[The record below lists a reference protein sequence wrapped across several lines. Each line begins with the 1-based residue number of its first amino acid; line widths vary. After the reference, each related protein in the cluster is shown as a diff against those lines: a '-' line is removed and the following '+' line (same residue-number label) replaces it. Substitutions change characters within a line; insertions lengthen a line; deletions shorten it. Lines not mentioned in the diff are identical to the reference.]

1 MNFMKALIVIFAIS
15 RSLVTFSSENL
26 IDVCQTSSNFK
37 LCTDSLRADPKS
49 FSADKKVVN
58 RLAQT
63 KEPVLKECLHICE
76 ENYGRASSLAAIRAD
91 ESQLTETSN
100 AVISHDRFGDRATK
114 FIEPTQSGD
123 FWTIAEAIQAEPDRS
138 IERYYIKIKQGTYRE
153 YIQVAKKKTN
163 IVLIGEGMKTTI
175 IGGNRSFAD
184 GNKTFDTGTVGIS
197 GNGFTAQDIT
207 FRNDAG
213 PRKFQAVALRVESD
227 MVSFYR
233 CRFEGYQDTLYTRR
247 DRHQFYRD
255 CEIYGTVDF
264 ICGNARAL
272 FQNCLIQAHIPLDKQ
287 YNTITA
293 QERDL
298 KDGQTGLVLQN
309 CTIKASRDLE
319 KMDDITTY
327 LGRP

>member
-1 MNFMKALIVIFAIS
+1 MASGVTSMVMLMRGSQIVCPMFIFM
-15 RSLVTFSSENL
+15 
-26 IDVCQTSSNFK
+26 
-37 LCTDSLRADPKS
+37 ADIGYLNK
-49 FSADKKVVN
+49 N
-58 RLAQT
+58 
-63 KEPVLKECLHICE
+63 
-76 ENYGRASSLAAIRAD
+76 GR
-91 ESQLTETSN
+91 
-100 AVISHDRFGDRATK
+100 
-114 FIEPTQSGD
+114 
-123 FWTIAEAIQAEPDRS
+123 
-138 IERYYIKIKQGTYRE
+138 
-153 YIQVAKKKTN
+153 
-163 IVLIGEGMKTTI
+163 
-175 IGGNRSFAD
+175 
-184 GNKTFDTGTVGIS
+184 IS

-233 CRFEGYQDTLYTRR
+233 CRFEGYKDTLYTRR

-255 CEIYGTVDF
+255 CEIYGTVYF

-272 FQNCLIQAHIPLDKQ
+272 FQNCLIQEHIPLDKQ

-293 QERDL
+293 QKRDL

>member
-1 MNFMKALIVIFAIS
+1 MLFVAITLLS
-15 RSLVTFSSENL
+15 VYF
-26 IDVCQTSSNFK
+26 
-37 LCTDSLRADPKS
+37 
-49 FSADKKVVN
+49 
-58 RLAQT
+58 
-63 KEPVLKECLHICE
+63 IC
-76 ENYGRASSLAAIRAD
+76 S

-100 AVISHDRFGDRATK
+100 AVISHDRFGDR
-114 FIEPTQSGD
+114 SGD